1 MQGKLLLPSFS
12 SIQFSEVESQL
23 DHMLS
28 VANEKI
34 TQLEQVESPD
44 WDNFIYPLD
53 LINNEIQRFW
63 SPVRHLNSVM
73 NSDKIRE
80 VYNACRSKLSAWQT
94 EIGQNRE
101 LFEKTSQIAEGQLM
115 AGLSTG
121 QQKAIND
128 SLLGFRL
135 GGVALQGEQKE
146 RFKAIAQELSK
157 LTSQFQDNVMDATK
171 AWDKLITDPA
181 ALAGFPQSSL
191 DLARQAAANN
201 DQEGYRLTLE
211 FPSYY
216 AVMTFADDRA
226 LREEVYTAFT
236 TRASDQG
243 PNPGW
248 DNAEVIEK
256 IVELRLEKAR
266 LLGFDNYAQY
276 SVASK
281 MVESP
286 EQVIGFIDELADKA
300 SPQAQKD
307 FAQLTEYAK
316 THHNIDPVQPWDT
329 VYLSNKLKK
338 QLFDFSEEDLKPY
351 FPASV
356 AVPGL
361 FAVTGRLFNIEITE
375 VPDADV
381 WHEDVKL
388 YQIND
393 QQGRV
398 RGAFYMDN
406 YARENKRGGAWMD
419 VCVGRMQ
426 TEDSTQ
432 LPVAYLTCNLTPPV
446 GDEPALLTHSELTT
460 LFHEF
465 GHGLHHM
472 LTLVDYPSV
481 AGISGVEW
489 DAVELP
495 SQFLENWCWE
505 RESLDMVSG
514 HYQSGEKL
522 PQELL
527 DKARAA
533 KNFQSGMATVRQLEF
548 ALFDMQLHRQQQA
561 VDYKQVQA
569 LLNDIRDKVAVVKV
583 PEFVRFQNAFSHIF
597 AGGYA
602 AGYFSYKWAEVLS
615 SDAYSKFEE
624 NGIFDEKTGTE
635 FLQCILE
642 LGGTEKA
649 IDLFVEF
656 RGRKPEI
663 DALLRHTGL
672 AA

>member
-1 MQGKLLLPSFS
+1 FK
-12 SIQFSEVESQL
+12 EVALQL
-23 DHMLS
+23 
-28 VANEKI
+28 
-34 TQLEQVESPD
+34 
-44 WDNFIYPLD
+44 
-53 LINNEIQRFW
+53 
-63 SPVRHLNSVM
+63 
-73 NSDKIRE
+73 
-80 VYNACRSKLSAWQT
+80 SKLSSA
-94 EIGQNRE
+94 
-101 LFEKTSQIAEGQLM
+101 
-115 AGLSTG
+115 
-121 QQKAIND
+121 
-128 SLLGFRL
+128 
-135 GGVALQGEQKE
+135 
-146 RFKAIAQELSK
+146 
-157 LTSQFQDNVMDATK
+157 FQDNVLDATK
-171 AWDKLITDPA
+171 AWDKLLTSAD
-181 ALAGFPQSSL
+181 ALDGLPQSSL
-191 DLARQAAANN
+191 DLAAQTAAAN
-201 DQEGYRLTLE
+201 DQQGFRLTLE

-216 AVMTFADDRA
+216 AVMTFAHDRA
-226 LREEVYTAFT
+226 LREEMYTAYT

-243 PNPGW
+243 PVRGF
-248 DNAEVIEK
+248 DNAAVIEQ
-256 IVELRLEKAR
+256 IIALRQEQAS
-266 LLGFDNYAQY
+266 LLGFNNYAEF

-286 EQVIGFIDELADKA
+286 EQVVGFINDLADKA
-300 SPQAQKD
+300 RPQALRDYKELVE
-307 FAQLTEYAK
+307 FAREV
-316 THHNIDPVQPWDT
+316 HGIDKLRLWDIA
-329 VYLSNKLKK
+329 YYSNKLKK
-338 QLFDFSEEDLKPY
+338 QRYAFSEEDLKPY

-361 FAVTGRLFNIEITE
+361 FAVTGKLFNVSIDEI
-375 VPDADV
+375 PDAEV
-381 WHEDVKL
+381 WHKDVKL
-388 YQIND
+388 YQITD
-393 QQGRV
+393 ATGRV

-426 TEDSTQ
+426 TAENTQ

-446 GDEPALLTHSELTT
+446 GDKPALLTHSEVTT

-505 RESLDMVSG
+505 RESLDMISG
-514 HYQSGEKL
+514 HYETGEKL

-533 KNFQSGMATVRQLEF
+533 KNFQSGLGTVRQLEF
-548 ALFDMQLHRQQQA
+548 GLFDMQLHQQT
-561 VDYKQVQA
+561 QA
-569 LLNDIRDKVAVVKV
+569 LDSQGIQHLLNTIRARVAAYEV

-615 SDAYSKFEE
+615 SDAFSKFEE
-624 NGIFDEKTGTE
+624 NGIFDAQTGAE

-642 LGGTEKA
+642 RGGTQKA
-649 IDLFVEF
+649 IELFVAF
-656 RGRKPEI
+656 RGREPKI